1 MERDKPGDMYGN
13 RRPGELDPADDAPE
27 RKY

>member
-1 MERDKPGDMYGN
+1 MERDKPGDMYEN
-13 RRPGELDPADDAPE
+13 RRPGGLGPADDAPE